1 MTTSVSIFG
10 IGEWGYN
17 HLRTFQSLPDAK
29 VVAVCDLSDK
39 LLDKA
44 RRQFPSTPVTKIAA
58 EAIEKAEAV
67 VIASSAKTHY
77 ALAKQALTAGRH
89 VLVEKPLALQVDE
102 GQALV
107 ALAEAQKR
115 VLMVGHLLLY
125 HPAVVQAKAM
135 IDAGDLGR
143 PLYLYTQ
150 RLNLGR
156 IRSDENVVWSLAP
169 HDVSLALHFFGGAPT
184 AVAARGQ
191 DYLQPGIQD
200 TAFLTMDFPGKRL
213 AHTHVSWLDPH
224 KVRRLTI
231 VGDKKMLVFDDME
244 GEEKLKI
251 YDKGA
256 EALGETALYG
266 VRYGEIRSPR
276 VEMKEPLRLEA
287 EHFLECVRSGATPR
301 SDGRNG
307 LDVLRVLAASDRSLA
322 QGGAPVSP

>member
-1 MTTSVSIFG
+1 MVDVSVFG

-17 HLRTFQSLPDAK
+17 HLRTFQAIPQAK

-39 LLDKA
+39 LLEKA
-44 RRQFPSTPVTKIAA
+44 RQQFPTTPGTKDAG
-58 EAIEKAEAV
+58 EALEKAEAV

-77 ALAKQALTAGRH
+77 ALAKRALEAGRH
-89 VLVEKPLALQVDE
+89 VLVEKPLALKVEE
-102 GQALV
+102 GAELV
-107 ALAEAQKR
+107 ALAEKKGR

-125 HPAVVQAKAM
+125 HPAVLRAKAL
-135 IDAGDLGR
+135 IDAGEIGR

-184 AVAARGQ
+184 SVAARGQ

-200 TAFLTMDFPGKRL
+200 AAFLTMDFPDKRL

-224 KVRRLTI
+224 KVRKLTI

-256 EALGETALYG
+256 EAVGETALYG

-287 EHFLECVRSGATPR
+287 EHFLDCVQSGKAPR

-307 LDVLRVLAASDRSLA
+307 LDVLKVLAASDRSLA
-322 QGGAPVSP
+322 QKGAPVTL

>member
-1 MTTSVSIFG
+1 MLSLSVFG

-17 HLRTFQSLPDAK
+17 HLRTFQALPGVK
-29 VVAVCDLSDK
+29 VAAVCDLSDK
-39 LLDKA
+39 LLEKA
-44 RRQFPSTPVTKIAA
+44 RQQYPATPQTKDAG
-58 EAIEKAEAV
+58 EAIERAEAV

-77 ALAKQALTAGRH
+77 ALARRALEAGRH
-89 VLVEKPLALQVDE
+89 VFVEKPLALKVEE
-102 GQALV
+102 GAELV
-107 ALAEAQKR
+107 ALAEKAGK

-125 HPAVVQAKAM
+125 HPAVLQAKAL
-135 IDAGDLGR
+135 IEAGEIGR

-156 IRSDENVVWSLAP
+156 IRSDENVVWSLAQ
-169 HDVSLALHFFGGAPT
+169 HDVSLALFFFGGAP
-184 AVAARGQ
+184 ASVAARGQ
-191 DYLQPGIQD
+191 DYLQPGVQD
-200 TAFLTMDFPGKRL
+200 TAFLTLDFPDKRM

-256 EALGETALYG
+256 EALGESALYG

-287 EHFLECVRSGATPR
+287 EHFVDCVKSGRRPR
-301 SDGRNG
+301 SDGKNG

-322 QGGAPVSP
+322 KGGAPVPL